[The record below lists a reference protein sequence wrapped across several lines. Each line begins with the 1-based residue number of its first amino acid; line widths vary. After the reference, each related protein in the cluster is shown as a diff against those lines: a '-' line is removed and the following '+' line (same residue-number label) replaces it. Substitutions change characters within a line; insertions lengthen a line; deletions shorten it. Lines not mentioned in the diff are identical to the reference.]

1 MQTFTGQF
9 YVNEETFAL
18 GIQILFPYY
27 HLVQDFHVYQ
37 HAKHQLHN
45 SILS

>member
-9 YVNEETFAL
+9 YVNKETFAL

-27 HLVQDFHVYQ
+27 QLVKDFHVYQ